1 MSADQINDDEITEK
15 RGTGEEEETDL
26 LHKSGVNPKIP
37 VKLSGDSMLNLSK
50 MYQNWFL
57 DYASYVIL
65 ERAVPH
71 ISDGLKPVQRRI
83 LHAMKRMDDGRYNKV
98 ANIIGN
104 TMQYHPHGDASIGDA
119 LVQLGQKDL
128 LIDTQGNWGN
138 ILTGDGAAAPRYIE
152 ARLTKFAL
160 EVLFNAK
167 TTEWKASYD
176 GRNKE
181 PVTLPAKFPLLLAQG
196 AEGIAVGLSS
206 KILPHN
212 FNELCD
218 AAIAYLEGKAFKIYP
233 DFQTGGYIDVEK
245 YNDGERGG
253 SVKVR
258 STITKLDNK
267 TLVIKDIPYGRTTA
281 SVVDSILKANDKG
294 KIKIRKVDDITAQN
308 VEIQVQLAPGV
319 SSDKTIDA
327 LYAFTDCEISIS
339 PNCCVID
346 DNKPHFLTVSDVMR
360 VSVDTTKESL
370 RQELEIERTEKL
382 EALLFA
388 SLEKIFIEER
398 IYKDKEFENAGNLDI
413 ALGHIDRRL
422 APFKP
427 GFIREITRDDLI
439 RLMEIKMARILKFNT
454 DKANEIIA
462 RLLEEIDEINHNLD
476 NLVDYTISWY
486 LMLKE
491 RYGKNYPRKTEIRS
505 FENIE
510 AVKVAEAN
518 EKLYVNREEG
528 FIGTGMKK
536 DEFVCNCSDIDDIIV
551 FFKDGKYKVVK
562 VSEKMFVGKGILY
575 ASIFKKNDKRTIY
588 NVVYRDGKTGSFYIK
603 RFPVTGV
610 TRDKE
615 YDLTKGKPGSRIA
628 YFSANPNGEAETIKV
643 ILKPKPRLRILQFE
657 KDFSD
662 IDIKGRSAMGNILT
676 KADVHRI
683 QLKHKGLSTL
693 GGRKVWFDPDVFRLN
708 YEGGGKYLGEFQ
720 GDDMILVTTRG
731 GDYRICNF
739 DLTNHFP
746 ADILHIEKF
755 DEGKVWS
762 AALFDADQGYAYLKR
777 FTLEASEKPLNF
789 LGDNPDSRLF
799 LLTDVVYPRVK
810 VIFGGN
816 DDFRESLEID
826 VEEFIGVKSY
836 KAKGKRISN
845 FEVKTVE
852 ELEPVRFPEP
862 EAEPQETMKVEIDE
876 ENGENTIS
884 DADLRDEIT
893 GQMKL
898 FN

>member
-1 MSADQINDDEITEK
+1 
-15 RGTGEEEETDL
+15 
-26 LHKSGVNPKIP
+26 
-37 VKLSGDSMLNLSK
+37 
-50 MYQNWFL
+50 
-57 DYASYVIL
+57 
-65 ERAVPH
+65 
-71 ISDGLKPVQRRI
+71 
-83 LHAMKRMDDGRYNKV
+83 MDDGRFNKV

-104 TMQYHPHGDASIGDA
+104 TMQFHPHGDASIGDA

-128 LIDTQGNWGN
+128 LVDCQGNWGN
-138 ILTGDGAAAPRYIE
+138 IFTGDGAAAPRYIE

-160 EVLFNAK
+160 EVLFNAT
-167 TTEWKASYD
+167 TTEWKPSYD

-218 AAIAYLEGKAFKIYP
+218 AAIAYLEGKDFHLFP

-258 STITKLDNK
+258 TTISKLDNK
-267 TLVIKDIPYGRTTA
+267 TLVIRDIPYGRTTA
-281 SVVDSILKANDKG
+281 SLVESILKANEKG
-294 KIKIRKVDDITAQN
+294 KIKIKKVDDITAQN

-346 DNKPHFLTVSDVMR
+346 KNKPHFLTVSDVLR

-370 RQELEIERTEKL
+370 HLELELERHEKQ

-398 IYKDKEFENAGNLDI
+398 IYKDKEFENAKNMDAAI
-413 ALGHIDRRL
+413 THVDKRL
-422 APFKP
+422 EPFKP
-427 GFIREITRDDLI
+427 TFIREITREDIL
-439 RLMEIKMARILKFNT
+439 RLMDIKMARILKFNS

-462 RLLEEIDEINHNLD
+462 KLLEEIDEITHHLNH
-476 NLVDYTISWY
+476 LVDYTISWY
-486 LMLKE
+486 LMLKD

-518 EKLYVNREEG
+518 EKLFVNREEG

-562 VSEKMFVGKGILY
+562 VSEKMFVGKGILF
-575 ASIFKKNDKRTIY
+575 ASVFKKNDKRTIY
-588 NVVYRDGKTGSFYIK
+588 NVVYRDGKTSPHYIK
-603 RFPVTGV
+603 RFPVTGI

-615 YDLTKGKPGSRIA
+615 YDLTQGKPGSRIA

-657 KDFSD
+657 KDFSEV
-662 IDIKGRSAMGNILT
+662 DIKGRGAMGNILT
-676 KADVHRI
+676 KAEVHRI

-693 GGRKVWFDPDVFRLN
+693 GGRKVWFDPDVLRLN
-708 YEGGGKYLGEFQ
+708 YEGVGNYLGEFQ
-720 GDDMILVTTRG
+720 GDDKILVIRRS
-731 GDYRICNF
+731 GDYYICNF

-746 ADILHIEKF
+746 ADIYHIEKF
-755 DEGKVWS
+755 DENKVWS

-777 FTLEASEKPLNF
+777 FTFEASEKPVNF
-789 LGDNPDSRLF
+789 LGDNGGSQLF

-816 DDFRESLEID
+816 DYFREPLEID
-826 VEEFIGVKSY
+826 VDEFISVKSY

-852 ELEPVRFPEP
+852 ELEPTRFPEP
-862 EAEPQETMKVEIDE
+862 EPELQESIKVEIDE
-876 ENGENTIS
+876 ENGDSPVS

-898 FN
+898 FD